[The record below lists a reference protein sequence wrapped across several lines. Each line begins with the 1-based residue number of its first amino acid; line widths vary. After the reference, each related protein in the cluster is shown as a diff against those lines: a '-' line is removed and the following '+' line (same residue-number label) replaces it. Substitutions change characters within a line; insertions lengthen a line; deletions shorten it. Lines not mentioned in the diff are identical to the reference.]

1 MDYGLWKIQ
10 ACAEFDR
17 SWYNAWRSSRWKY
30 QCDSSREVN
39 FNLILDILLIGETK
53 LNSSFPDEQ
62 FLIKGNNKPLRL
74 DVSRRSGAI
83 IVFTKS
89 DLPTRQLT
97 KLKIPMEFAKGK
109 MPSGIWTSYSRCD
122 LLS

>member
-1 MDYGLWKIQ
+1 M
-10 ACAEFDR
+10 
-17 SWYNAWRSSRWKY
+17 
-30 QCDSSREVN
+30 
-39 FNLILDILLIGETK
+39 IGETK

-97 KLKIPMEFAKGK
+97 KLKIPM
-109 MPSGIWTSYSRCD
+109 
-122 LLS
+122 

>member
-1 MDYGLWKIQ
+1 M
-10 ACAEFDR
+10 
-17 SWYNAWRSSRWKY
+17 
-30 QCDSSREVN
+30 
-39 FNLILDILLIGETK
+39 IGETK

-62 FLIKGNNKPLRL
+62 FVIKGNNKPLRL

-109 MPSGIWTSYSRCD
+109 MPSGI
-122 LLS
+122 